1 MSFYTAAIK
10 TQIHDPR
17 MFADNKRC
25 EFRLDDENAVYLS
38 NLRLGNVGITANTD
52 SYNFGTG
59 AYEVIQRL
67 SLYDGN
73 TLLDQQLEFPKYT
86 AFKNYMK
93 PNESNRS
100 LQSFLSGNGMGYEVV
115 GADASGSPAQIKE
128 TFGAA
133 QYNQTA
139 PFEGWLD
146 LKSCLPFLRN
156 IPYLPTNVF
165 KNLRL
170 EIEFNAA
177 VGSSQNTERPILIGD
192 EMVEETTK
200 MKLMNQFKQFQYV
213 SVEHD
218 SIHID
223 DVAGLSAEGG
233 AGEPSR
239 VQQVS
244 KQLKGFDNK
253 LVNRLVIIKSPTGAT
268 AGLGGLSTQLGQNG
282 SILGFREKEN
292 LRVNGRNLLVG
303 DGIDTSAKSLAHLTD
318 IYGTGNTFCNRRS
331 LPDSA
336 LGGSILGLVPAAV
349 LGEQDYR
356 AFRVGERVEQMELQF
371 ERTGVF
377 DSASSPPQAHT
388 SACSLTLN
396 VFAEVVKVLSV
407 QPDGSYLIAYV

>member
-38 NLRLGNVGITANTD
+38 NLRLGNVGITADPSDN
-52 SYNFGTG
+52 YNFGTG
-59 AYEVIQRL
+59 AYEVIQRI

-73 TLLDQQLEFPKYT
+73 TLLDQQLEFPKYA

-100 LQSFLSGNGMGYEVV
+100 LHRLNGSGMGYEVV
-115 GADASGSPAQIKE
+115 GPDLSGNPAQIKE
-128 TFGAA
+128 SFTTELYNTTQATTF
-133 QYNQTA
+133 N
-139 PFEGWLD
+139 GWLD
-146 LKSCLPFLRN
+146 LKACLPFLRN

-165 KNLRL
+165 QNLRL

-177 VGSSQNTERPILIGD
+177 VGTAQNTTRPILIGD
-192 EMVEETTK
+192 EMMEEGTK
-200 MKLMNQFKQFQYV
+200 MKLMKQFKQFQYV

-218 SIHID
+218 SVFVD
-223 DVAGLSAEGG
+223 AVSGLSV
-233 AGEPSR
+233 SDTSV
-239 VQQVS
+239 VQSLS

-253 LVNRLVIIKSPTGAT
+253 IVNRLVIVKTPTGADST
-268 AGLGGLSTQLGQNG
+268 GGLSLQLGQNG

-303 DGIDTSAKSLAHLTD
+303 DGLDTSSKSLAALTD
-318 IYGTGNTFCNRRS
+318 IYGTGNTYCNRRV
-331 LPDSA
+331 LPNSA
-336 LGGSILGLVPAAV
+336 LGGSILGATPAAV

-356 AFRVGERVEQMELQF
+356 AFRVGQRVEQMELQF
-371 ERTGVF
+371 ERTGVY
-377 DSASSPPQAHT
+377 DSTAVPATAHT

-396 VFAEVVKVLSV
+396 VFGEVLKVISV
-407 QPDGSYLIAYV
+407 QPDGSYLIAYQ